1 MRIAVLEA
9 GLFPDAGTLDAAL
22 ARLEEDHAVVRLEA
36 VRQGMDEED
45 WDRLLEAILAS
56 DLVVTT

>member
-9 GLFPDAGTLDAAL
+9 DLFPDAGTLRAAL
-22 ARLEEDHAVVRLEA
+22 ARLEERHAVVRLEA
-36 VRQGMDEED
+36 ARRGMGEGD